1 MRTGLSLMVI
11 PFSFS
16 SSIESKNC
24 VVILLVAMVFVI
36 SKSRSANVDFPW
48 SICAMIQKFLMC
60 SWDIMCSDYLFSAQT
75 SIDIQQ
81 KSALWGRKLYEISIL
96 ALFLIYQQ
104 SFAATFHG
112 VLPDWKA

>member
-1 MRTGLSLMVI
+1 
-11 PFSFS
+11 
-16 SSIESKNC
+16 
-24 VVILLVAMVFVI
+24 
-36 SKSRSANVDFPW
+36 
-48 SICAMIQKFLMC
+48 
-60 SWDIMCSDYLFSAQT
+60 MCSDYLFSAQT